1 MKSWVVGKRDLKKA
15 SMALKMVVEL
25 NLQRANDFH
34 EEEQMKTW
42 VFLIMRGS
50 PIDKLDFYTPNAV

>member
-1 MKSWVVGKRDLKKA
+1 
-15 SMALKMVVEL
+15 MALKMVVEL

-42 VFLIMRGS
+42 VFLTMRGS
-50 PIDKLDFYTPNAV
+50 PIDKLDSNTPNAV